1 MAQSNRIFLLAIAT
15 LMLLFAGNSFAQD
28 GGDGDVDDID
38 INFTDDS
45 GGIEIDADH
54 VLTTRTV
61 TADSRMLT
69 LKRLKSAQAS
79 LNKKL
84 QKTSQLRKVSLVRL
98 EQEVARQKA
107 AGKRVSDDVRFLA
120 GLTRITHIFFYPDEN
135 DIVIAGP
142 AEGFFLNG
150 ENRIV
155 GTESGNATL
164 HLEDLVAAL
173 RAFGPDGKK
182 TALISC
188 SIDPTQEGLQRLQA
202 AMLQIKNQF
211 EGRVQQ
217 FTVPLAQHVAKTYH
231 DALGHQTITIK
242 GVSNKTRFARVLAE
256 ADYRMKLYGIGA
268 EQPPV
273 RMTTFIEQATPS
285 TGGSGKLQR
294 WYFQP
299 NYESIKVNQAGDAI
313 SLEESG
319 VKLVAADE
327 SVSASGKRTNKG
339 GANVASRRFCASFT
353 KNFDKV
359 AEAATI
365 FGEMRNV
372 IDMSIAAAFIQKA
385 GLYGKA
391 NWDMSTFADESKFP
405 IEIHMAPEK
414 VAPVVNAVVKRG
426 QLMTPIGGGV
436 SIQPRVALNSDKI
449 TVETDGK
456 IQTVRDSVKFDLAEG
471 QWWWD

>member
-1 MAQSNRIFLLAIAT
+1 MY
-15 LMLLFAGNSFAQD
+15 
-28 GGDGDVDDID
+28 
-38 INFTDDS
+38 
-45 GGIEIDADH
+45 
-54 VLTTRTV
+54 
-61 TADSRMLT
+61 
-69 LKRLKSAQAS
+69 KRQ
-79 LNKKL
+79 
-84 QKTSQLRKVSLVRL
+84 
-98 EQEVARQKA
+98 
-107 AGKRVSDDVRFLA
+107 
-120 GLTRITHIFFYPDEN
+120 
-135 DIVIAGP
+135 
-142 AEGFFLNG
+142 
-150 ENRIV
+150 
-155 GTESGNATL
+155 
-164 HLEDLVAAL
+164 
-173 RAFGPDGKK
+173 
-182 TALISC
+182 
-188 SIDPTQEGLQRLQA
+188 
-202 AMLQIKNQF
+202 
-211 EGRVQQ
+211 
-217 FTVPLAQHVAKTYH
+217 
-231 DALGHQTITIK
+231 
-242 GVSNKTRFARVLAE
+242 
-256 ADYRMKLYGIGA
+256 
-268 EQPPV
+268 
-273 RMTTFIEQATPS
+273 
-285 TGGSGKLQR
+285 
-294 WYFQP
+294 